1 MKFRLHPI
9 LVPFF
14 FVLMATGGLAF
25 YALVFM
31 SLLIHEAGHIFAAKM
46 SGMKVRS
53 CTIMPYGGE
62 LRIPNRY
69 SYGKKQRVIVAIG
82 GPAATAILLFLAVLF
97 DFPGDEQFM
106 RIQLV
111 ILLLNLMPILPLDG
125 GQAISA
131 MLETDEKKYK
141 VRSAFLIFSI
151 SVLLAVSLVLLSGL
165 PETVLFLALA
175 IFLLIQ
181 NISVFKFRKYEQAYE
196 QLKRKQ
202 LTP

>member
-1 MKFRLHPI
+1 MKLRLHPI

-14 FVLMATGGLAF
+14 LVLMATGGLAF
-25 YALVFM
+25 YALVFI

-69 SYGKKQRVIVAIG
+69 SYGKRQRVFVAIG

-97 DFPGDEQFM
+97 DFPGDEQFR

-111 ILLLNLMPILPLDG
+111 ILTLNLMPILPLDG

-151 SVLLAVSLVLLSGL
+151 SVLLAVSLVLLLGL

>member
-1 MKFRLHPI
+1 M
-9 LVPFF
+9 V
-14 FVLMATGGLAF
+14 
-25 YALVFM
+25 
-31 SLLIHEAGHIFAAKM
+31 AAKM

-62 LRIPNRY
+62 LRIPDRN
-69 SYGKKQRVIVAIG
+69 SYGKRQKVFVAIG
-82 GPAATAILLFLAVLF
+82 GPVATAILLLLSMLF
-97 DFPGDEQFM
+97 EFPGDEQFM

-111 ILLLNLMPILPLDG
+111 ILLLNLLPILPLDG

-141 VRSAFLIFSI
+141 VRSGFLVFSI
-151 SVLLAVSLVLLSGL
+151 SVLLVISLLLLPGL
-165 PETVLFLALA
+165 PKTVLFLALA
-175 IFLLIQ
+175 LFFLFQ
-181 NISVFKFRKYEQAYE
+181 NISAFKFRKYEKAYE

>member
-14 FVLMATGGLAF
+14 LVLMATGGLAF

-151 SVLLAVSLVLLSGL
+151 SVLLAVSLVLLLRL

>member
-1 MKFRLHPI
+1 MI
-9 LVPFF
+9 
-14 FVLMATGGLAF
+14 TGGLAF
-25 YALVFM
+25 YALVFI
-31 SLLIHEAGHIFAAKM
+31 SLLFHEAGHIFAAKI

-69 SYGKKQRVIVAIG
+69 SYGRRQRVLVAIG
-82 GPAATAILLFLAVLF
+82 GPAATIILLLLSMLF
-97 DFPGDEQFM
+97 SFPGNEQFL
-106 RIQLV
+106 RIQV
-111 ILLLNLMPILPLDG
+111 AILLLNLLPILPLDG

-131 MLETDEKKYK
+131 ILETDEKKYK

-151 SVLLAVSLVLLSGL
+151 SILVVGSLFLLLGL
-165 PETVLFLALA
+165 PDTALFLALA
-175 IFLLIQ
+175 LFLLIQ
-181 NISVFKFRKYEQAYE
+181 NISAFKFRKYERAYE